1 VLKFRLN
8 SFSKNTTTLILTVL
22 ALSISKWGSLGYD
35 VFFQLF
41 LLLVFCRVRIVRTG
55 IMVFQ

>member
-1 VLKFRLN
+1 MLN